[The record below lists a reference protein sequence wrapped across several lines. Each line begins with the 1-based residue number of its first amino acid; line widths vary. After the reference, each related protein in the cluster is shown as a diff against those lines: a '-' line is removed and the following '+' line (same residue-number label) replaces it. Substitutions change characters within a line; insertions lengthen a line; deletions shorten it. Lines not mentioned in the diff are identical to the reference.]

1 MFEEASSPYRDPL
14 HVIIVPGALSKLIDY
29 FEAHPDSRD
38 LLQGPMLYDLRK
50 IATHMEP
57 QWRGGM
63 YGTWAEDV
71 RGADPLASDFEIPL
85 HGCGLFA
92 CGREAWPAFNRMFR
106 GFGGEEGYI
115 HEKIRQRGGR
125 TLGLRYPNRWEDRVR
140 NYMIGFTELGLDTA
154 EMKAHFDEFLG
165 AETSARIFTEI
176 GRELDIDL
184 PAPLVLVN

>member
-1 MFEEASSPYRDPL
+1 M
-14 HVIIVPGALSKLIDY
+14 
-29 FEAHPDSRD
+29 
-38 LLQGPMLYDLRK
+38 
-50 IATHMEP
+50 
-57 QWRGGM
+57 
-63 YGTWAEDV
+63 

-115 HEKIRQRGGR
+115 REKIRQRGGR
-125 TLGLRYPNRWEDRVR
+125 TLCLPFLRWLHRFGRPLGLRYPNRWEDRVR

-176 GRELDIDL
+176 GRELDTDL
-184 PAPLVLVN
+184 PAPLVRVN